1 MECLCGITWLI
12 GSWFFLF
19 FTSNTPIFTTYY
31 RLNRVLVSLNLQV
44 LQMIIDGEVWLF
56 KSTTSSSIR
65 SYKTNE
71 LTITGP
77 FGFQGHCLL
86 CAIYVTPSN
95 SWIFER
101 SANRIGFRE
110 RVVNIDTLIDHV
122 WHESKAV
129 AKKSTNVTSSSP
141 QASDVWPLTIQTT
154 RWAHAPPIH
163 SIALPSFSR
172 DSESYQPATNIKW
185 L

>member
-31 RLNRVLVSLNLQV
+31 RLNRVLVLLNLQV

-56 KSTTSSSIR
+56 KSTISSSVR

-77 FGFQGHCLL
+77 FGFQGHFAVCYICYAFELMDFRTIGQQNRVQGKGGQHWHAYRSCLTWVKSCCKEVHKCHEL
-86 CAIYVTPSN
+86 EPTGKWCLTFDHSN
-95 SWIFER
+95 NSMDTCPAYSFDR
-101 SANRIGFRE
+101 SAIVF
-110 RVVNIDTLIDHV
+110 
-122 WHESKAV
+122 
-129 AKKSTNVTSSSP
+129 
-141 QASDVWPLTIQTT
+141 
-154 RWAHAPPIH
+154 
-163 SIALPSFSR
+163 
-172 DSESYQPATNIKW
+172 
-185 L
+185 